1 MAHLRGGPAFARIFL
16 LLADLLPGRRSGGG
30 EFTLRVIINQEA
42 ALTPKTGVGHYA
54 AQLLSSLRK
63 QAGPDRVIG
72 YTRSPWLGA
81 CRSVLSRLRPR
92 PQKGYE
98 GQVAGPTA
106 SASSLARFQGWVQ
119 KCLRQRGKAFLA
131 HLEQGPFFGKKYDLY
146 HEPNYIP
153 FPSDCPTL
161 TTLHDLSV
169 LLYPNWHPA
178 ARVAAY
184 DLHFSRTLTQS
195 IGFVTGSDFTR
206 RQVIRELGIA
216 PERVTR
222 IYYGVRPGLEP
233 MLTWEVPGAL
243 RKLDLP
249 PQYLLYV
256 GTIEPR
262 KNVLRLLQAYCAL
275 PANLRERWPL
285 LLAGT
290 WGWDFQTVAAY
301 YRSEA
306 RHRGVRHLGYVKDG
320 DLPVL
325 YNGARALVYPSL
337 YEGFGLPPLEMMACG
352 GAVLA
357 STAEALVETV
367 GPHAHLTHPED
378 IDGWRSALVRVLTDD
393 DWWRSLRQGVT
404 EFARPF
410 TWERCAAETLAL
422 YRSLC
427 GVTTSSALPVARA
440 A

>member
-1 MAHLRGGPAFARIFL
+1 M
-16 LLADLLPGRRSGGG
+16 
-30 EFTLRVIINQEA
+30 RVIINQEA
-42 ALTPKTGVGHYA
+42 TLTPKTGVGHYA
-54 AQLLSSLRK
+54 AQLLHSLRK
-63 QAGPDRVIG
+63 QAGSDRIVG
-72 YTRSPWLGA
+72 YTRSPWLGT
-81 CRSVLSRLRPR
+81 CRSVLARLRPR
-92 PQKGYE
+92 PKNGHAAQG
-98 GQVAGPTA
+98 AGPAAPKSGLTQ
-106 SASSLARFQGWVQ
+106 LKGWVKQ
-119 KCLRQRGKAFLA
+119 CLRRPARVILA

-184 DLHFSRTLTQS
+184 EQHFSRTLSQS

-206 RQVIRELGIA
+206 RQVIRVLGVA

-222 IYYGVRPGLEP
+222 VYYGVRPGLEP
-233 MLTWEVPGAL
+233 MPARVVARAL
-243 RKLDLP
+243 RNLDLP
-249 PQYLLYV
+249 PQYLLFV

-301 YRSEA
+301 YHSEA
-306 RHRGVRHLGYVKDG
+306 RHRGVRHLGYVKDR
-320 DLPVL
+320 DLPLL

-357 STAEALVETV
+357 STAEALLETV
-367 GPHAHLTHPED
+367 GPRAHLTHPED
-378 IDGWRSALVRVLTDD
+378 TDGWRTALVRVLTDD
-393 DWWRSLRQGVT
+393 DWWLSLRQGAT
-404 EFARPF
+404 DFARPF

-427 GVTTSSALPVARA
+427 GATTSSVLPVARA